1 MAIENVQQLL
11 TEQLGKHRCDVITTT
26 AMSGKDYYAI
36 HFVTESVIASI
47 AASNIQTGTGSA
59 AAAFVLAFA
68 GAAASSAASPS
79 SPLEALPGRPCQGE
93 GEWPIGHGARDD

>member
-26 AMSGKDYYAI
+26 AMTGKDYYAI

-59 AAAFVLAFA
+59 ASSLHTTIPAGTTLFLQCTAINLSSGLAICYY
-68 GAAASSAASPS
+68 
-79 SPLEALPGRPCQGE
+79 EE
-93 GEWPIGHGARDD
+93 VI

>member
-11 TEQLGKHRCDVITTT
+11 SEQLGKHRCDVITTT
-26 AMSGKDYYAI
+26 AMTGKDYYAV

-59 AAAFVLAFA
+59 AASLHTTVAAGTTLFLNVTAITLTSGLAVCYYEQ
-68 GAAASSAASPS
+68 
-79 SPLEALPGRPCQGE
+79 PL
-93 GEWPIGHGARDD
+93 

>member
-36 HFVTESVIASI
+36 QFITESVISAI
-47 AASNIQTGTGSA
+47 TATNIQTGTGSA
-59 AAAFVLAFA
+59 AASLHTTIPAGTTLFLQCTAITLTSGLAICYYEEVL
-68 GAAASSAASPS
+68 
-79 SPLEALPGRPCQGE
+79 
-93 GEWPIGHGARDD
+93 

>member
-26 AMSGKDYYAI
+26 AMTSKDYYAI

-47 AASNIQTGTGSA
+47 TATNIQTGTGS
-59 AAAFVLAFA
+59 
-68 GAAASSAASPS
+68 SAASLHTTVAAGTTLFRQCTAITLTS
-79 SPLEALPGRPCQGE
+79 GLAICYYDQV
-93 GEWPIGHGARDD
+93 I

>member
-26 AMSGKDYYAI
+26 AMTSKDYYAI

-59 AAAFVLAFA
+59 ASSLHTTIPAGTTLFLQCTAITLTSGLAICYYEEVL
-68 GAAASSAASPS
+68 
-79 SPLEALPGRPCQGE
+79 
-93 GEWPIGHGARDD
+93 

>member
-11 TEQLGKHRCDVITTT
+11 TEQLGKNRCDVITTT
-26 AMSGKDYYAI
+26 AMTSKDYYAI

-59 AAAFVLAFA
+59 AASLHTTIAAGTTLFLAV
-68 GAAASSAASPS
+68 SAITLTSGLAI
-79 SPLEALPGRPCQGE
+79 CYYDQV
-93 GEWPIGHGARDD
+93 I